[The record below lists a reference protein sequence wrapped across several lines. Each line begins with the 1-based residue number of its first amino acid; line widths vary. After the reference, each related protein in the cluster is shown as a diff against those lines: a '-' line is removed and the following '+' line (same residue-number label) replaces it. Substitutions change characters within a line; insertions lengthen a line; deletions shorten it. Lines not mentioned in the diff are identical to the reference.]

1 MPYCDGNSF
10 SGNRDDAVVVNGKP
24 LYFRGRRVMDA
35 VLESL
40 LPLGLAEAEPVEI
53 LQNTFSDRAR
63 CIAQLWPWIVI
74 PAQCSAIS

>member
-1 MPYCDGNSF
+1 MSDDCTANPDFCNFNRVHMPYCDGNSF

-40 LPLGLAEAEPVEI
+40 LPLGLAQAEPV
-53 LQNTFSDRAR
+53 S
-63 CIAQLWPWIVI
+63 
-74 PAQCSAIS
+74 